1 MRRFFRWVGSLFVS
15 PAGSSPMRRIL
26 PIVLTL
32 FIILVCGVA
41 ATGAWEVTNQ
51 TSFCG
56 LTCHTMPP
64 EYTTHQNTVHARVTC
79 DECHLGRAPIQTAIA
94 RKIEYSWQTGTAM
107 LFNTYRYP
115 IIARNMRPARD
126 VCETCHLPEQFSSD
140 TLVELKEFAADENN
154 TLSYIYLILNTGGG
168 TRREGLGNGIH
179 WHIENPVDYIALDE
193 ERQQIPYVRVQ
204 NLDGTFTEYIDTESG
219 FDAGSVNE
227 SQLQR
232 MDCITCHNRTAHTL
246 FSPEEGVDKL
256 MSQKVISRTIPE
268 IKKRAVD
275 ILSAEY
281 ADQASALAAIA
292 GLEAVYKDRYA
303 EFYEDNRQLIT
314 QAIEALQTYYRDNF
328 FQDQKVDWQTH
339 PDNSQHVTSP
349 GCFRCHDGKHLS
361 SQNQAIRLECN
372 LCHSIPIV
380 SQGTAITTNI
390 EIARGPEPQSHRN
403 SNWIALHRESFDD
416 SCQDCHTIQD
426 PGGVSN
432 TSFCSNSACHASV
445 WQYAGFDAPNLR
457 LILKEELKKYVT
469 PTPKPT
475 PPPVGAT
482 PLPLTYDAQIQDLFK
497 KCTACHGEGGQ
508 AGLDLT
514 SYAGLMKGSVNG
526 AVIIPGDPENS
537 RLVQIQSAAQPHFGQ
552 LTPDELATLIEWIQ
566 GGAPEK

>member
-1 MRRFFRWVGSLFVS
+1 MRRFFRWLGGLFVS
-15 PAGSSPMRRIL
+15 PADSSPVRRIL

-41 ATGAWEVTNQ
+41 ATNVWEVTNQ
-51 TSFCG
+51 TTFCG

-64 EYTTHQNTVHARVTC
+64 EYTTHQNSVHARVTC

-140 TLVELKEFAADENN
+140 SLVELKEFAADDNN
-154 TLSYIYLILNTGGG
+154 TLSYTYLILKTGGG

-204 NLDGTFTEYIDTESG
+204 NADGSFTEYVDTESG
-219 FDAGSVNE
+219 FDASNVDE

-246 FSPEEGVDKL
+246 LSPEEGVDKL
-256 MSQKVISRTIPE
+256 MSQKVVSRMIPE
-268 IKKRAVD
+268 IKKRAVE
-275 ILSAEY
+275 ILSADY
-281 ADQASALAAIA
+281 PDQASALDAIA
-292 GLEAVYKDRYA
+292 GLEAVYKDQYA
-303 EFYEDNRQLIT
+303 EFYEDNGQLIT
-314 QAIEALQTYYRDNF
+314 QAIEALQTYYKDNF
-328 FQDQKVDWQTH
+328 FHDQKVDWQTH

-361 SQNQAIRLECN
+361 SQNQAVRLECN
-372 LCHSIPIV
+372 LCHSIPVV

-403 SNWIALHRESFDD
+403 SNWIALHRESFND
-416 SCQDCHTIQD
+416 SCQECHTIQD

-457 LILKEELKKYVT
+457 VILSEELKRFIT
-469 PTPKPT
+469 PTPEPT
-475 PPPVGAT
+475 ATPAGAT
-482 PLPLTYDAQIQDLFK
+482 PLPLTYDNQIQDLFK

-508 AGLDLT
+508 AGLNLT
-514 SYAGLMKGSVNG
+514 SYAGLMKGSVDG

-552 LTPDELATLIEWIQ
+552 FTPDELATLIEWIQ
-566 GGAPEK
+566 AGAPEK